1 MHWMALTLGGF
12 YLLGGLV
19 ALRQARMNLVLDRA
33 LARISLEATPRD
45 DRIAGAAML
54 TGAVL
59 TILSGGVLLLH
70 SRWAV
75 VAFGLCWSAQ
85 AVYLLWAVR
94 TEDYGRPATIKAFG
108 LYTLATLAVVWLAMD
123 GALR

>member
-12 YLLGGLV
+12 YLYGGLV
-19 ALRQARMNLVLDRA
+19 ALRQARMNLVLDEA

-45 DRIAGAAML
+45 DRIAGVAML
-54 TGAVL
+54 TGAGL
-59 TILSGGVLLLH
+59 TVLSGAVLLLH

-75 VAFGLCWSAQ
+75 AAFGLCWLTQ

-108 LYTLATLAVVWLAMD
+108 LYTLATLAVLWLAMD